1 MKFCLSIVLMICFL
15 VNISGQDYLTK
26 KTVPKKVKEKYNKA
40 VKWSR
45 AKEYNKA
52 YKAFQKILQKTP
64 QFVDA
69 DLMLAAIHYDRD
81 EFAKAEQK
89 YEEVLGYAADYRTR
103 TLYEIALT
111 ELKQEKFEEA
121 IHHLER
127 FLEEEQKN
135 KRLRVRAKNHI
146 KTAKFKS
153 YALKNPVPFH
163 PEPLPGAINTPHREY
178 LISLTAEEDRLVVT
192 RRVGIQEDLYA
203 SEKIDGIWQDG
214 IFLEDIN
221 TNLSEGAQT
230 LSADGKMLV
239 YTACNRKDG
248 YGDCDLYVS
257 YKSKDKWSTPKNI
270 GGTINSK
277 AWESQPTLSSDG
289 NTLYFASNRAGGLGN
304 KDIWVTFKQANG
316 QWGRPKNLG
325 DNINTSGSEQAP
337 FIHADNQT
345 LYFMS
350 DEHPGMGAH
359 DLFVARKKN
368 DDTWG
373 NPENLGYPI
382 NTVANEGALVVQ
394 LDGKRAYFAR
404 DRNIEQGV
412 EGTIPN
418 EDIYSFE
425 LHEAAR
431 PNAATYVKAKVYDA
445 ETRLLIDA
453 QVEFVAL
460 RSQKVFAK
468 THTGTE
474 GRFLIC
480 LPLGQSYALNVNKD
494 TYLFHSENFA
504 LEEIRAQTTP
514 YLLEI
519 YLKKIPAPSSS
530 LKEKVSQPIVLR
542 NIFFET
548 ASAVLLKA
556 SLFEL
561 HKLFRLL
568 DEHPDMKIQLNGHTD
583 DVGSELDNLL
593 LSENR
598 AKAVYQFLIEKGI
611 SMERLNYKGFGE
623 SQPIDTN
630 ETEKGRQ
637 NNRRTEF
644 EIIK

>member
-1 MKFCLSIVLMICFL
+1 MKFCLSVVLMICSL
-15 VNISGQDYLTK
+15 VKLSGQDYLTK
-26 KTVPKKVKEKYNKA
+26 KTVPQKVKEKYNKA

-81 EFAKAEQK
+81 EFVKAESK
-89 YEEVLGYAADYRTR
+89 YEEILSYASDYRTR
-103 TLYEIALT
+103 TLYEVALT

-121 IHHLER
+121 ITHLEA
-127 FLEEEQKN
+127 FLEVEQKN
-135 KRLRVRAKNHI
+135 KRLRVRAEDHI

-153 YALKNPVPFH
+153 YALKHPVPFQ
-163 PEPLPGAINTPHREY
+163 PEPLPGTINTPNREY

-203 SEKIDGIWQDG
+203 SEKKDGVWQDG
-214 IFLEDIN
+214 IFLEDVN
-221 TNLSEGAQT
+221 TSLSEGAQT
-230 LSADGKMLV
+230 LSADGKTLI

-257 YKSKDKWSTPKNI
+257 YKSRDQWSTPKNI
-270 GGTINSK
+270 GSAINTK

-289 NTLYFASNRAGGLGN
+289 STLYFTSNRAGGLGN
-304 KDIWVTFKQANG
+304 KDIWVSYKQANG
-316 QWGRPKNLG
+316 QWGRPENLG
-325 DNINTSGSEQAP
+325 DDINTSGSEQAP

-359 DLFVARKKN
+359 DLFLARKQE
-368 DDTWG
+368 DGSWG
-373 NPENLGYPI
+373 KPENLGYPI
-382 NTVANEGALVVQ
+382 NTIANEGALVVQ
-394 LDGKRAYFAR
+394 LDGKRAFFAR
-404 DRNIEQGV
+404 DRNIEQGIESAV
-412 EGTIPN
+412 PN

-431 PNAATYVKAKVYDA
+431 PNPATYVKAKVYDA

-453 QVEFVAL
+453 QVEFTAL
-460 RSQKVFAK
+460 KSQKVFVK
-468 THTGTE
+468 THTGKE
-474 GRFLIC
+474 GSFLIC
-480 LPLGQSYALNVNKD
+480 LPLGQSYALNVNKEG
-494 TYLFHSENFA
+494 YLFHSENFA
-504 LEEIRAQTTP
+504 LEKTSTQTEP

-519 YLKKIPAPSSS
+519 YLKKISPQRVIAQE
-530 LKEKVSQPIVLR
+530 EKSIPIVLK

-548 ASAVLLKA
+548 ASAVLLDA

-561 HKLFRLL
+561 NKLFRLL
-568 DEHPDMKIQLNGHTD
+568 DENPSMKIQLNGHTD
-583 DVGSELDNLL
+583 DVGKDEDNWL

-598 AKAVYQFLIEKGI
+598 AKAVYNFLIEKGI
-611 SMERLNYKGFGE
+611 AQERLTYKGFGE

-630 ETEKGRQ
+630 ETDEGRQ

>member
-1 MKFCLSIVLMICFL
+1 MKVWLSIALMICFL
-15 VNISGQDYLTK
+15 GNVSGQDYLTK
-26 KTVPKKVKEKYNKA
+26 KTVPKKVKEKYDKA
-40 VKWSR
+40 VKLSR
-45 AKEYNKA
+45 SKDYNKA

-81 EFAKAEQK
+81 EFAKAESK
-89 YEEVLGYAADYRTR
+89 YEEILSYALDYRTR
-103 TLYEIALT
+103 TLYEVALT

-121 IHHLER
+121 ITHLEA
-127 FLEEEQKN
+127 FLEVEQKN
-135 KRLRVRAKNHI
+135 KRLRVRAKDHI

-153 YALKNPVPFH
+153 YALKHPVPFQ
-163 PEPLPGAINTPHREY
+163 PEPLPGAINTPYREY

-203 SEKIDGIWQDG
+203 SEKKDGVWQDG
-214 IFLEDIN
+214 IFLEDVN

-230 LSADGKMLV
+230 LSADGKTLI

-257 YKSKDKWSTPKNI
+257 YKSRDQWSTPKNI
-270 GGTINSK
+270 GGAINTK

-289 NTLYFASNRAGGLGN
+289 NALYFASNRAGGLGN
-304 KDIWVTFKQANG
+304 KDIWVSYKQVNG

-359 DLFVARKKN
+359 DLFLARKQE
-368 DDTWG
+368 DGSWG
-373 NPENLGYPI
+373 KPENLGYPI
-382 NTVANEGALVVQ
+382 NTIANEGALVVQ
-394 LDGKRAYFAR
+394 LDGKRAFFAR
-404 DRNIEQGV
+404 DRNIEQGI
-412 EGTIPN
+412 EGAVPN

-431 PNAATYVKAKVYDA
+431 PNPATYVKAKVYDA

-453 QVEFVAL
+453 QVEFTAL
-460 RSQKVFAK
+460 KSQKVFAK
-468 THTGTE
+468 TRTGKE
-474 GRFLIC
+474 GSFLIC
-480 LPLGQSYALNVNKD
+480 LPLGQSYALNVNKEG
-494 TYLFHSENFA
+494 YLFHSENFA
-504 LEEIRAQTTP
+504 LEETSTQTEP

-519 YLKKIPAPSSS
+519 YLKKIPPQTAIA
-530 LKEKVSQPIVLR
+530 KEEKSKPIVLK

-548 ASAVLLKA
+548 ASAVLLDA

-561 HKLFRLL
+561 NKLFRLL
-568 DEHPDMKIQLNGHTD
+568 DENPSMKIQLNGHTD
-583 DVGSELDNLL
+583 DVGSDEDNLL

-598 AKAVYQFLIEKGI
+598 AKAVYNFLIEKGI
-611 SMERLNYKGFGE
+611 AQERLAYKGFGE

-630 ETEKGRQ
+630 ETDEGRQ